1 MKKIVKQNIKI
12 SDVMTYNE
20 FLERYLVNHDEF
32 LFYYKNKTINLCY
45 GEAGKFTYNIV
56 ENNVLIEE
64 KEYNSP
70 NELLKDMEI
79 DHIKFP
85 DLWYILE

>member
-1 MKKIVKQNIKI
+1 M
-12 SDVMTYNE
+12 
-20 FLERYLVNHDEF
+20 LE
-32 LFYYKNKTINLCY
+32 
-45 GEAGKFTYNIV
+45 KFEYNIV

-70 NELLKDMEI
+70 NELLENLEI

-85 DLWYILE
+85 DLWEILT